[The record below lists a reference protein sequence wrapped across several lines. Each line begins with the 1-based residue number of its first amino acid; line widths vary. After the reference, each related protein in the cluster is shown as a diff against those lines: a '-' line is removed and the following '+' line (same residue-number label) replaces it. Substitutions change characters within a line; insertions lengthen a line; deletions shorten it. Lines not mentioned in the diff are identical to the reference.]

1 MIRVDLTFFHI
12 REIIP
17 DMDID
22 LSHTPSAIDRQIG
35 DRLKTLRGDRG
46 WSLDELAKKSGV
58 SRATLSRLEN
68 AEVSATTAV
77 LGKLCT
83 VYDMPMS
90 RLMRLMEES
99 YAPVVTRADQPV
111 WIDPETG
118 FRRRQVS
125 PPSRHLKGEVL
136 DCILKAGTRIDYA
149 APPCMGLE
157 HHLVMQEGQLALTVD
172 GKTHRLGPGDCLRY
186 QTFGPTAFETPKH
199 SGAHYLLFVV

>member
-1 MIRVDLTFFHI
+1 
-12 REIIP
+12 
-17 DMDID
+17 MDID
-22 LSHTPSAIDRQIG
+22 FTPASMDRQIST
-35 DRLKTLRGDRG
+35 RLKSLRAERG

-68 AEVSATTAV
+68 AEVRATTSV

-83 VYDMPMS
+83 AYDMPMS
-90 RLMRLMEES
+90 RLIRLVEEG
-99 YAPVVTRADQPV
+99 YAPLVMRGDQPI

-118 FRRRQVS
+118 FRRRLVS

-157 HHLVMQEGQLALTVD
+157 HHLVMQEGQLALSVD
-172 GKTHRLGPGDCLRY
+172 GRTHQLKPGDCLRY